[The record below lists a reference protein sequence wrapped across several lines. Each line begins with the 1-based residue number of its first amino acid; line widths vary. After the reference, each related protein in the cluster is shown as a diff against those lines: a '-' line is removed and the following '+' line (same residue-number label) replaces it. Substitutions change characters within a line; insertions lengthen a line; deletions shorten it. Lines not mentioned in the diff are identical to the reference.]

1 MKRSTFGLAAAALL
15 AGAAQ
20 AQVSITEIHFNPPG
34 TDNTEEAIELQGP
47 ANFDLTGWSIVII
60 EGDGA
65 ASGVVDQSIS
75 LTGQTLGSNGLLL
88 LRSAANVILPGPDAG
103 TNVWVQDFNP
113 DIENGSNTYI
123 LGTGTAPAVGVDLD
137 AANLGTLDVGAL
149 AGFTAIDAVA
159 VLENDATGNFS
170 YADDV
175 GAFPTYGPY
184 VTGGI
189 GPAAHNASALYRVL
203 DLDGKPLSWAGGV
216 TFGTNPNGPYNFD
229 FLANRIA
236 GLLEAD
242 FTALDLSLGNENA
255 RRSLVG
261 GLGQSAIVALNGGTQ
276 SLTLAAGAAQGG
288 KFFLILGSL
297 SGTTP
302 GLPLAPG
309 VTLPLNL
316 DAYTNLLLSSGSL
329 VLSPAN
335 GFLDANGRAAS
346 TLTLPSLPNVV
357 GPITV
362 HHAYLALTIFP
373 VLSIDFAS
381 NAVPLVLQ

>member
-1 MKRSTFGLAAAALL
+1 MMRSTFGLAAAALL

-47 ANFDLTGWSIVII
+47 ANFDLTGWSFLAI
-60 EGDGA
+60 EGDGTA
-65 ASGVVDQSIS
+65 TGVVDQSIS
-75 LTGQTLGSNGLLL
+75 LTGQTLGANGILL
-88 LRSAANVILPGPDAG
+88 LRAAANVVLPGPDAG
-103 TNVWVQDFNP
+103 TNVWVQDFAP
-113 DIENGSNTYI
+113 DIENGSNTYV
-123 LGTGTAPAVGVDLD
+123 LGFGTAPAVGFDVDTPN
-137 AANLGTLDVGAL
+137 AGTLDAGAL
-149 AGFTAIDAVA
+149 SGFTVVDAVA
-159 VLENDATGNFS
+159 VLENDGVNNFG
-170 YADDV
+170 YADDL
-175 GAFPTYGPY
+175 GFPTYGQFN
-184 VTGGI
+184 VGGI

-203 DLDGKPLSWAGGV
+203 DLDGQPLSWAGGV

-335 GFLDANGRAAS
+335 GFLNASGRAAS
-346 TLTLPSLPNVV
+346 TLTLPALPNLV

-362 HHAYLALTIFP
+362 NHAYLALTIFP